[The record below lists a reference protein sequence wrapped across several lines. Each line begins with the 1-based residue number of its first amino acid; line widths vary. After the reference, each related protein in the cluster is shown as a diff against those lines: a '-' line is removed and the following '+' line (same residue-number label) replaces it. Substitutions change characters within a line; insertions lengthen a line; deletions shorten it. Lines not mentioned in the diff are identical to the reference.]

1 MKIWFLPLLAA
12 AALSACAGSD
22 NPKKSAMH
30 DEQAVGM
37 ANPASVF
44 CEQQGG
50 KSVNRKDKDGNEYG
64 VCVFPDGKE
73 VDEWEYYRA
82 NHK

>member
-1 MKIWFLPLLAA
+1 
-12 AALSACAGSD
+12 
-22 NPKKSAMH
+22 
-30 DEQAVGM
+30 M

-73 VDEWEYYRA
+73 VDEWEYFRQH
-82 NHK
+82 HK

>member
-1 MKIWFLPLLAA
+1 MKTWFLPLIAA
-12 AALSACAGSD
+12 ATLSACAGADS
-22 NPKKSAMH
+22 PKKSP
-30 DEQAVGM
+30 EQGDVGM

-50 KSVNRKDKDGNEYG
+50 KSVNRKDKDGNEYS
-64 VCVFPDGKE
+64 VCVFSNGKE

>member
-1 MKIWFLPLLAA
+1 MKTWFLPLVAA

-22 NPKKSAMH
+22 NPKKSAEH
-30 DEQAVGM
+30 GEHAISM

-50 KSVNRKDKDGNEYG
+50 KSVIRKDKDGNEYG
-64 VCVFPDGKE
+64 ICVLPNGKE

>member
-1 MKIWFLPLLAA
+1 MAA

-22 NPKKSAMH
+22 NPKKAAEH
-30 DEQAVGM
+30 GEHAAGM

-44 CEQQGG
+44 CEKQGG
-50 KSVNRKDKDGNEYG
+50 KSVIRKDKDGNEYG
-64 VCVFPDGKE
+64 VCVFSNGKE

-82 NHK
+82 HHK